1 MGGRRPYDAFQ
12 ISERDTEDD
21 GDVFR
26 EILKVLRLVLYFVIT
41 LTVLAGTVVSR
52 LSLLLLTSGISQV
65 RQHWIHSHLGTS
77 SRGSSVTWVRHHW
90 NHQLLRYVITGIISR
105 LGTSVRGS
113 LVA

>member
-1 MGGRRPYDAFQ
+1 MGDRRPYDAFQ
-12 ISERDTEDD
+12 VSERDTDDD

-65 RQHWIHSHLGTS
+65 R
-77 SRGSSVTWVRHHW
+77 HHED
-90 NHQLLRYVITGIISR
+90 HQLLRYVSTGS
-105 LGTSVRGS
+105 TVT
-113 LVA
+113 